1 MHKMVVLAAVVAALA
16 MASQPVEARH
26 RGFGSRHFS
35 THSGPKLHLRQ
46 HGLKFH
52 HGGVFGKR
60 PPFKSRHFGQGG
72 LVLKFGDGD
81 AVLKFGHVLTL
92 KPRRFG
98 HGHGQSGLCFRFD
111 RSRHMSQQHDR
122 GFAFKD
128 PHSVHLRHF
137 PRQHP
142 AFRGGQGVGLH
153 GGVPPEALLRQ
164 LEQLGFRHVPELLRE
179 SSR

>member
-1 MHKMVVLAAVVAALA
+1 
-16 MASQPVEARH
+16 MASSFTTVASLE
-26 RGFGSRHFS
+26 SVLRHF
-35 THSGPKLHLRQ
+35 G
-46 HGLKFH
+46 
-52 HGGVFGKR
+52 
-60 PPFKSRHFGQGG
+60 HFGQGG

-98 HGHGQSGLCFRFD
+98 HGHGQSGPFFRFD

-128 PHSVHLRHF
+128 PHSRHLRHF

>member
-1 MHKMVVLAAVVAALA
+1 
-16 MASQPVEARH
+16 
-26 RGFGSRHFS
+26 
-35 THSGPKLHLRQ
+35 
-46 HGLKFH
+46 
-52 HGGVFGKR
+52 
-60 PPFKSRHFGQGG
+60 
-72 LVLKFGDGD
+72 VLKFGDAD

-98 HGHGQSGLCFRFD
+98 HGHGQSGLFFRFD
-111 RSRHMSQQHDR
+111 RSRHMSQQHDS

-128 PHSVHLRHF
+128 PHSGHLRHF

-142 AFRGGQGVGLH
+142 AFRGGQGVG
-153 GGVPPEALLRQ
+153 VARRRAARSASET